1 MGQFNRIDLEIR
13 AMIRRGYSLNDIYI
27 YFKDYI
33 TIEDVAR
40 IYSEEQV
47 WARVPLQSHPA
58 SVNMK
63 LQTAMNQL
71 LKEVDFLGYKN
82 LGELL
87 QDLEKYPLSFPLR
100 TIEAYKTYKELAYV

>member
-1 MGQFNRIDLEIR
+1 
-13 AMIRRGYSLNDIYI
+13 
-27 YFKDYI
+27 
-33 TIEDVAR
+33 
-40 IYSEEQV
+40 
-47 WARVPLQSHPA
+47 
-58 SVNMK
+58 MK

>member
-47 WARVPLQSHPA
+47 
-58 SVNMK
+58 
-63 LQTAMNQL
+63 
-71 LKEVDFLGYKN
+71 
-82 LGELL
+82 
-87 QDLEKYPLSFPLR
+87 
-100 TIEAYKTYKELAYV
+100 